1 MEKTHPW
8 SSFASS
14 TPAEWR
20 DKILED
26 LKGKPIDSLNWNTT
40 YGKIDPTEIS
50 DYYNEKPFKS
60 TEEISWEFNTD
71 IALNSKILNVLSD
84 GANSIYLNNIPFKEN
99 IFSGVM
105 NEIIHTHV
113 NINELNIDHQYSWIN
128 WAKAN
133 QFTGSIRHTTH
144 PSHLIQDDF
153 VFNSEN
159 TKKINEKLEDHVMNC
174 LYVDGEYFSNRIFDI
189 DHELAWL
196 CSYLNEL
203 IEYYLTNEIPI
214 PKKIIISTSLGTA
227 LFENIAKIKSL
238 IVLANT
244 IVKVHDLDC
253 IIEIETSFNQ
263 VDISPIEKE
272 HHILRLT
279 VACMS
284 STISGSNR
292 FKLGSKDAIF
302 DGDYWNKIACNIPII
317 LKEESY
323 LFSDVDATKG
333 CYIINQLE
341 KKLGDSSWSRF
352 KTIESNGGFT
362 SITSKKEFNKI
373 VEESS
378 KKRLLALQENEKT
391 IIGFNA
397 FSTVEDQIHFNKKM
411 KTPIYLQDL
420 IS

>member
-1 MEKTHPW
+1 MC
-8 SSFASS
+8 
-14 TPAEWR
+14 
-20 DKILED
+20 I
-26 LKGKPIDSLNWNTT
+26 
-40 YGKIDPTEIS
+40 
-50 DYYNEKPFKS
+50 
-60 TEEISWEFNTD
+60 
-71 IALNSKILNVLSD
+71 
-84 GANSIYLNNIPFKEN
+84 
-99 IFSGVM
+99 
-105 NEIIHTHV
+105 
-113 NINELNIDHQYSWIN
+113 
-128 WAKAN
+128 
-133 QFTGSIRHTTH
+133 
-144 PSHLIQDDF
+144 
-153 VFNSEN
+153 
-159 TKKINEKLEDHVMNC
+159 
-174 LYVDGEYFSNRIFDI
+174 
-189 DHELAWL
+189 
-196 CSYLNEL
+196 
-203 IEYYLTNEIPI
+203 LTNEISI
-214 PKKIIISTSLGTA
+214 PKKIIISTSLGTT

-238 IVLANT
+238 NTLANT
-244 IVKVHDLDC
+244 IAKVHDLDC

-284 STISGSNR
+284 STISGSKR

-378 KKRLLALQENEKT
+378 KKRLLALENNIK
-391 IIGFNA
+391 ILIGFNA
-397 FSTVEDQIHFNKKM
+397 FSTVEDQIDFDKKM
-411 KTPIYLQDL
+411 EAPLYLQDL